1 MKVLYPM
8 TRSIGIG
15 SLCIRS
21 FVSKGII
28 TSKGNI
34 TLTRSI
40 GIGSLRRQ
48 PLIRKGIITS
58 NTLYRNR

>member
-1 MKVLYPM
+1 M

-48 PLIRKGIITS
+48 PLIRKG
-58 NTLYRNR
+58 NLRWWLVCAQDEN